1 MEKVSMMRKIIFEKA
16 IHLLN
21 ESKTLSLSIVDKEG
35 YPKIY
40 PMEKVLSVNLDR
52 IIFITKKDSNKV
64 SLLNISNKCCV
75 EVHTEDDM
83 VCLKGNMEIQESE
96 EKKREILPQNYI
108 KRLEGSGSHKYCVLI
123 FHTFNADLYIEG
135 KLESIYIE

>member
-1 MEKVSMMRKIIFEKA
+1 MMRRVIYEKA

-21 ESKTLSLSIVDKEG
+21 ESNTLSLSIVDKEG
-35 YPKIY
+35 YPKVY
-40 PMEKVLSVNLDR
+40 AMEKVLSVNLNR

-83 VCLKGNMEIQESE
+83 ICLKGNMEIQESE
-96 EKKREILPQNYI
+96 EKKREILPHNYI
-108 KRLEGSGSHKYCVLI
+108 KRLETSGSHKYCILI
-123 FHTFNADLYIEG
+123 FRVFNADLFIDGKSETIPIEV
-135 KLESIYIE
+135 